1 MSCIAVPTPFG
12 ERFMLS
18 KARGLFKQTP
28 QCKCKDN
35 KNSAICFLFE
45 EKNVE
50 RTKYASTDAV
60 TQLHSYAVA

>member
-18 KARGLFKQTP
+18 KARGLFKHTP

-35 KNSAICFLFE
+35 KNSAIYFLFE
-45 EKNVE
+45 EKNRLVGE
-50 RTKYASTDAV
+50 NIVYNIK
-60 TQLHSYAVA
+60 